1 MSKSEKKSKVAV
13 FTPREDLRRVL
24 VVAAHPDDIDYGC
37 AGTIATLTAA
47 GVEVQY
53 CLVTSGDAGGDAST
67 HTREQRALIRE
78 GEQRAAGAEVGVTE
92 LHFLRF
98 ADGEL
103 EPTLKVRREI
113 SRVIRIAKPDVVI
126 CQSPERN
133 WERIYASHPDH
144 LAAGEATMRAV
155 YPDSRNPHSFNDLLT
170 EGFEPHTVPEVWVM
184 STEPTMV
191 VDTTDAFER
200 KLAALKCHVSQLGE
214 DFDPTDLLRNW
225 SKLTAKKAGLEKG
238 RLAEG
243 FRVVATR

>member
-1 MSKSEKKSKVAV
+1 MSKDKDKKSLPV
-13 FTPREDLRRVL
+13 FAPREDLRRVL

-37 AGTIATLTAA
+37 AGTVATLTAL
-47 GVEVQY
+47 GIEVQY
-53 CLVTSGDAGGDAST
+53 CLVTSGDAGGDDST
-67 HTREQRALIRE
+67 ATREERALVRE
-78 GEQRAAGAEVGVTE
+78 SEQTAAAHEVGVTT

-98 ADGEL
+98 ADGEV

-155 YPDSRNPHSFNDLLT
+155 YPDSRNPHSHRDLLA
-170 EGFEPHTVPEVWVM
+170 EGFAPHTVPEVWVM
-184 STEPTMV
+184 STAPTMV
-191 VDTTDAFER
+191 VDITENFER
-200 KLAALKCHVSQLGE
+200 KVAALSCHVSQLGPDANPAE
-214 DFDPTDLLRNW
+214 FLTGWNR
-225 SKLTAKKAGLEKG
+225 LTAKQAGLDKG

-243 FRVVATR
+243 FKVVATR

>member
-1 MSKSEKKSKVAV
+1 
-13 FTPREDLRRVL
+13 
-24 VVAAHPDDIDYGC
+24 
-37 AGTIATLTAA
+37 
-47 GVEVQY
+47 
-53 CLVTSGDAGGDAST
+53 
-67 HTREQRALIRE
+67 LIRE
-78 GEQRAAGAEVGVTE
+78 GEQRAAGAEVGVTG

-113 SRVIRIAKPDVVI
+113 SRVIRIATPDVVI

-155 YPDSRNPHSFNDLLT
+155 YPDSRNPHSFTDLLAA
-170 EGFEPHTVPEVWVM
+170 GFEPHTVPEVWVM

-191 VDTTDAFER
+191 VDTTDSFDR
-200 KLAALKCHVSQLGE
+200 KVAALKCHASQVGE
-214 DFDPTDLLRNW
+214 EFDPTELLRNW